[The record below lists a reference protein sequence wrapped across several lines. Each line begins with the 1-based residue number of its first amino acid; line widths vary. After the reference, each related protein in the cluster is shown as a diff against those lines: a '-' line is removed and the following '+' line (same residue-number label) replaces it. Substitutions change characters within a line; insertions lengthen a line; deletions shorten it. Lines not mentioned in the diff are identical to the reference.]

1 MKRILILMLF
11 FSCVFVS
18 FAQSNNDVN
27 AFDDEDRRLFYENN
41 KKSVLLPF
49 ILNSTVGL
57 GLGSFIQ
64 GDLLGGI
71 SLFSCDALG
80 VGLLAY
86 GIYSRY
92 QFNKLP
98 DVQKESESKMG
109 LIAISLIGIG
119 GTTMLLTRIFG
130 MVLSFTYANSMNQKL
145 QEDLA
150 IELGG
155 FKPTF
160 DVSLQENSGFGFEFA
175 FVKKY

>member
-18 FAQSNNDVN
+18 FAQSNNNGN
-27 AFDDEDRRLFYENN
+27 AFDEGERFLFYENN
-41 KKSVLLPF
+41 KTGTLFPF
-49 ILNSTVGL
+49 ILNATVGF

-64 GDLLGGI
+64 GDLIGGI

-80 VGLLAY
+80 AGLLAY
-86 GIYSRY
+86 GLYSRY
-92 QFNKLP
+92 QFDKLP
-98 DVQKESESKMG
+98 DTQKESEYKMG
-109 LIAISLIGIG
+109 LIALSLIGIG
-119 GTTMLLTRIFG
+119 GSAMLITRIVG
-130 MVLSFTYANSMNQKL
+130 MILPFTYANSVNKKL

-160 DVSLQENSGFGFEFA
+160 DVSFQENSGLGFEFA